1 MTSTKGS
8 SEVHDEEK
16 VATSCDEQPVAL
28 ARETSEL
35 PPGYFKSASFIGT
48 MFAAQS
54 AWAAGVGSFALAAPL
69 LGTINQDIG
78 PNPQIAWVALAY
90 TLPLA
95 VFQTLMGRL
104 SDLFGRRYFFIAG
117 SLLSFVGC
125 IVCATAKD
133 VPALIG
139 GTVLLGVA
147 AAAQMS
153 VTFAVGE
160 LVPMKHR
167 FLANAFVFIGVI
179 PFVGIGP
186 AISYAFVLRTSVG
199 WRGCYYLIAAI
210 NGFSLICWICFYFP
224 PTFHM
229 IHGSTSKLQVAK
241 RFDYVGLVLFLGGFL
256 ILLMGISWGGVVY
269 PWNSPN
275 VIATVV
281 VGGVAMIAFGLW
293 EAFAKLEAPM
303 IPIHLFRNGPWVALV
318 FLCAL
323 SASVYYAFSIV
334 WPQMV
339 FGLYTDDLYY
349 GGWLACLVGAGT
361 NIGQMLSSLGRHIG
375 KQKWQLVISMII
387 STATLGA
394 AACVTT
400 TNKNVVAGLVTVGCF
415 FTGYLDSI
423 GLAMVG
429 ICIDNQRDIG
439 SAVGIAGT
447 VRGGVATIATAI
459 YTSILANEMA
469 KNTPSMV
476 GPAVIEAGLPE
487 SSVPDFIAG
496 VSQTGDFS
504 EVAGV
509 NETIIAA
516 GSDAFNWA
524 TVYTYRMVFY
534 STLAFSILSII
545 LAFLSPNVDKLMTED
560 VAATLHGGNVKAGG
574 AKEEEEKN

>member
-1 MTSTKGS
+1 MASPQGS
-8 SEVHDEEK
+8 SKMRDEEK
-16 VATSCDEQPVAL
+16 VVTSYHERPVGL
-28 ARETSEL
+28 DTETGEL
-35 PPGYFKSASFIGT
+35 PSGYFKSASFIGT

-69 LGTINQDIG
+69 LGTINQEIG

-95 VFQTLMGRL
+95 VFQTLVGRL
-104 SDLFGRRYFFIAG
+104 SDLFGRRYFFIFG
-117 SLLSFVGC
+117 TLLSLVGC
-125 IVCATAKD
+125 IVCSTAKD
-133 VPALIG
+133 VPSLIG

-147 AAAQMS
+147 AAAQLS
-153 VTFAVGE
+153 VTYVVGE

-167 FLANAFVFIGVI
+167 FLANAFVFVGVV

-186 AISYAFVLRTSVG
+186 AISYAFVLRTSAG
-199 WRGCYYLIAAI
+199 WRGCYYLIAAV
-210 NGFSLICWICFYFP
+210 NAFSLVCWVLFYFP
-224 PTFHM
+224 PTFRM
-229 IHGSTSKLQVAK
+229 LHGTTSKRHVAK

-256 ILLMGISWGGVVY
+256 ILLLGISWGGVVY
-269 PWNSPN
+269 PWHSPN
-275 VIATVV
+275 VIATIA
-281 VGGVAMIAFGLW
+281 VGGAAMVAFGLW

-303 IPIHLFRNGPWVALV
+303 IPIHLFQNGAWVALV

-375 KQKWQLVISMII
+375 KQKWQLVFSMIV

-400 TNKNVVAGLVTVGCF
+400 TNKNVVAGLMTVGCF

-429 ICIDNQRDIG
+429 ICIQDQRDIG

-459 YTSILANEMA
+459 YSSILANELA
-469 KNTPSMV
+469 KNIPAMV
-476 GPAVIEAGLPE
+476 GPAAVESGLPE
-487 SSVPDFIAG
+487 SSVPAFLAG
-496 VSQTGDFS
+496 MSGAGDLTA
-504 EVAGV
+504 VPGV
-509 NETIIAA
+509 NEAIVAA
-516 GSDAFNWA
+516 GRDAFNWA
-524 TVYTYRMVFY
+524 TVHAYRMVFY
-534 STLAFSILSII
+534 STIAFSVVSIV
-545 LAFLSPNVDKLMTED
+545 LAFLSPNVDKLMTEK
-560 VAATLHGGNVKAGG
+560 VAATLHGGNLKGVKGEG
-574 AKEEEEKN
+574 EKE